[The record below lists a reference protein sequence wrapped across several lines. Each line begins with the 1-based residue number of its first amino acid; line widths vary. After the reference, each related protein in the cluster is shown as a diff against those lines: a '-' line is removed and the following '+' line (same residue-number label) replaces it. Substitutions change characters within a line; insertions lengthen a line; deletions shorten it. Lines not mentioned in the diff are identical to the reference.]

1 MRVVLDTN
9 ILISAT
15 FWNGDS
21 EKIVTLAENGEIELI
36 LSKGILD
43 EFSAVL
49 NYKEIQDKIKNKNLE
64 MKRSVEKISSI
75 AELVVPSHKLKIVKD
90 DPDDDKILE
99 CALEGNADFIIS
111 SNWHLLNLK
120 EFLGI
125 RIVKPKEFLE
135 FFPSKHL

>member
-21 EKIVTLAENGEIELI
+21 EKIVTMAENGEIELI

-49 NYKEIQDKIKNKNLE
+49 DYKEIQDKIKNKNLE

-75 AELVVPSHKLKIVKD
+75 AKLVVPSRKLKIVKD

-111 SNWHLLNLK
+111 NNWHLLSLK
-120 EFLGI
+120 SFLGISIIKPNEFLGI
-125 RIVKPKEFLE
+125 LLRKTK
-135 FFPSKHL
+135 

>member
-1 MRVVLDTN
+1 M
-9 ILISAT
+9 
-15 FWNGDS
+15 
-21 EKIVTLAENGEIELI
+21 AENGEIELI

-49 NYKEIQDKIKNKNLE
+49 NCKEIQDKIRNKNLE

-75 AELVVPSHKLKIVKD
+75 AELVVPSRKLKIVKD

-111 SNWHLLNLK
+111 NNWHFLNLK
-120 EFLGI
+120 SFLGI
-125 RIVKPKEFLE
+125 RIIKPNEFLGILLR
-135 FFPSKHL
+135 KTK